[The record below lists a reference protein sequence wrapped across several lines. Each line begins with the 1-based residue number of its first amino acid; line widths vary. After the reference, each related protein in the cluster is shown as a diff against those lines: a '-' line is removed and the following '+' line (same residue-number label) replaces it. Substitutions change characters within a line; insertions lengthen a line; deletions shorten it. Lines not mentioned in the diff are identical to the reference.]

1 MRYYLL
7 LLALLTTVQVSAQL
21 TIGNEGITILA
32 GNSLTVDGLTLTPS
46 ANLVL
51 SNNSIQVS
59 NTPLAGSPNGSINR
73 AYQFGAPIT
82 FTGTASIGYLTTE
95 LNGHDETSLQL
106 AYSPAANAPY
116 VVTSGNTVNTTND
129 IVSNTF
135 ANKNLFAITAVGLPD
150 LIPLLSTLPSTQYGT
165 TNFTVVVDVFE
176 LNATATSELPTVY
189 ITKDPLVTLSF
200 NPSLTFVGGKVVQN
214 GGWTFDGTSNDS
226 FYLLRTIQVLG
237 PKAKRSFGLT
247 GVLKPGNTKGALTIT
262 TTIAGLS
269 GGEFRLTNNSDSDKI
284 DYFNK

>member
-1 MRYYLL
+1 MRYYLILLPL
-7 LLALLTTVQVSAQL
+7 LLTIQVSAQL
-21 TIGNEGITILA
+21 TIGNEGITIMA
-32 GNSLTVDGLTLTPS
+32 GNSITVDGLTLTPS
-46 ANLVL
+46 ANLVV

-59 NTPLAGSPNGSINR
+59 STPLAGSPNGSINR
-73 AYQFGAPIT
+73 AYQFGASIT
-82 FTGTASIGYLTTE
+82 FSGTASINYLTTE

-106 AYSPAANAPY
+106 AYSSAANAPY
-116 VVTSGNTVNTTND
+116 VVTSGNTNNATSHV
-129 IVSNTF
+129 VSNSFT
-135 ANKNLFAITAVGLPD
+135 NKNLFAITAVGLPD

-200 NPSLTFVGGKVVQN
+200 NASSTFVGGKVVQN
-214 GGWTFDGTSNDS
+214 GNWTFDGTSNDD
-226 FYLLRTIQVLG
+226 FYLVRTTQVLG
-237 PKAKRSFGLT
+237 PNAKRSFGLT
-247 GVLKPGNTKGALTIT
+247 GVLKPGNTKGALTIS

-269 GGEFRLTNNSDSDKI
+269 GGEVKLTNNTDSDKI